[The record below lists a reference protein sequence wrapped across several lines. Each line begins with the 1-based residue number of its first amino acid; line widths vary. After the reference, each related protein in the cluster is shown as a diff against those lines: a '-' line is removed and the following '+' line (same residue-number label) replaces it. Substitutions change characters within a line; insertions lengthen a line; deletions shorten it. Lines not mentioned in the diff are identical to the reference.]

1 MIGQVVSHY
10 RILEQLG
17 EGGMG
22 VVYKAEDLRLG
33 RKVALKFL
41 PAQATRAEEAR
52 ERFLQE
58 ARHASSLD
66 HPNIAAI
73 HAIEEGP
80 DGGLFIVMALVE
92 GRSLRDRLRRG
103 PLPWTLALPILEQ
116 VLAALAHAH
125 ARGLVHR
132 DIKPANIMLGPRDEV
147 KVVDFGLA
155 KAIGSEGLTRTGVVM
170 GTVQYLSPEQVGGKP
185 VDPRSDLWAAGMVLH
200 EMLTGHAAFRGDGLE
215 ATFAAILHGDFV
227 PPSAEV
233 PGIPPALDFI
243 VARALERDPRL
254 RYPTAERFLQDLKDL
269 EGGATATL
277 PMAGSGGE
285 PTTRSLRPARA
296 GRGWVLGAALA
307 VAAGLVAYV
316 GWRHSRP
323 AVLLDTRVAVVPFED
338 RTGDPAKALLGRQ
351 AAERVC
357 EAITQT
363 GVAEAAQDP
372 AALPFDEGTGGRALQ
387 AVAERHRAGLVVTG
401 AYHLEGGD
409 IQVQARIYDARL
421 GKVVALVKP
430 EHGPAGG
437 ADAVLQ
443 AAAQRLAGGVAG
455 RILDPYLDPERVS
468 IPPRPEAYREW
479 LLGWEL
485 YWNARPGA
493 EACFEKAAALDP
505 ELEVGRV
512 PIAFIRAQA
521 GDHDGVRTQFDRL
534 DRGLERMSA
543 LDRCIVENGRA
554 WLEGRSEAALG
565 PIREAARIAPGSP
578 LVNHQHAFTALYT
591 NHFEEAVA
599 AASRPIRWDR
609 LVNPRVPI
617 GADTQAILAWAQ
629 HLLGRYG
636 DERGTAER
644 ALAVYPEQAR
654 LKAHRAWAAVGEG
667 RVGEAERLGRELSST
682 APVSALEVA
691 MDLRVHG
698 HGEASRRVA
707 AEALAGLD
715 RKGAGAA
722 GAEDP
727 AAGRRMLALA
737 LAGRLEESLAAAE
750 GLLRKHPG
758 QPGLLGHAGMM
769 AADLGR
775 REEARRRLAELA
787 ALPAKDTQGR
797 LLLMRARV
805 AARLGETGTALALL
819 QQATAEG
826 QQLGNVR
833 HLDWAFEGVLRDP
846 GFQAFLQPRP

>member
-1 MIGQVVSHY
+1 MIGQVLSHY

-41 PAQATRAEEAR
+41 PPQATRAEEAR

-80 DGGLFIVMALVE
+80 DGGLFIVMALAE
-92 GRSLRDRLRRG
+92 GRSLRERLSLG
-103 PLPWTLALPILEQ
+103 PMPWTQALPIIGHVLE
-116 VLAALAHAH
+116 ALAHAH

-132 DIKPANIMLGPRDEV
+132 DIKPANIMLGPRDDV

-170 GTVQYLSPEQVGGKP
+170 GTVLYLSPEQVGGKP
-185 VDPRSDLWAAGMVLH
+185 VDPRSDLWAAGMVLY
-200 EMLTGHAAFRGDGLE
+200 EMLTGHAAFRGDGIE

-243 VARALERDPRL
+243 VARALERDPRV
-254 RYPTAERFLQDLKDL
+254 RYPTAERFLQDLKAL

-277 PMAGSGGE
+277 ALAGGGGE
-285 PTTRSLRPARA
+285 PTTRSLRPVRSRRWWILGPVLAAA
-296 GRGWVLGAALA
+296 GA
-307 VAAGLVAYV
+307 VAYL
-316 GWRHSRP
+316 GWRKSQP
-323 AVLLDTRVAVVPFED
+323 EVLLDTRVAVVPFED
-338 RTGDPAKALLGRQ
+338 RTGDPAKAILGRQ

-363 GVAEAAQDP
+363 GVAEAAQGSAP
-372 AALPFDEGTGGRALQ
+372 LPYDESAGGRRALQ
-387 AVAERHRAGLVVTG
+387 ALAERNRAGLVVTG

-443 AAAQRLAGGVAG
+443 AVAQRLAGGVAG

-505 ELEVGRV
+505 DLEVGRV

-521 GDHDGVRTQFDRL
+521 GDPDGVRAQFTQL
-534 DRGLERMSA
+534 DRGLERMSS

-565 PIREAARIAPGSP
+565 PIREASRIAPGSP

-599 AASRPIRWDR
+599 AASRPIRWDK

-636 DERGTAER
+636 DERRTADR

-654 LKAHRAWAAVGEG
+654 LKAHRAWAAAGEG
-667 RVGEAERLGRELSST
+667 RPEEAERLGRELTAT

-691 MDLRVHG
+691 ADLRVHG
-698 HGEASRRVA
+698 HRDASRRVA

-715 RKGAGAA
+715 RKGAAT
-722 GAEDP
+722 EDP
-727 AAGRRMLALA
+727 AAGLRMVALA
-737 LAGRLEESLAAAE
+737 LAGRLEESLGVAE
-750 GLLRKHPG
+750 DLLRKHPG
-758 QPGLLGHAGMM
+758 QPALLGHAGMM

-775 REEARRRLAELA
+775 REQARRCLAELE

-797 LLLMRARV
+797 LLLMRARI
-805 AARLGETGTALALL
+805 AARLGEARTALVLL
-819 QQATAEG
+819 QEATAEG